1 MKVVCVNLGEHL
13 NFETCTDFITIG
25 KSYEVIYSD
34 DAIAGHYRLY
44 TIKND
49 LGRIVVY
56 NSSLFISIEEWRNK
70 QLDAIGI

>member
-34 DAIAGHYRLY
+34 DVIAGHYRLY

-49 LGRIVVY
+49 LGRIIHY
-56 NSSLFISIEEWRNK
+56 NSSLFVSVKVWRDK
-70 QLDAIGI
+70 QLDLIGI